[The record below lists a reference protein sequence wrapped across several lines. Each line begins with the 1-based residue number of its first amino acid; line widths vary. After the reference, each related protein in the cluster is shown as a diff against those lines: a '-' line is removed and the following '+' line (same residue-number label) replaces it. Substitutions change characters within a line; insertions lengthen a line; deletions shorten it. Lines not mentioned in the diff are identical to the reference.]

1 MQFNFKNYKSFKGEN
16 SLDMSATSIIEHPYN
31 LTTFANGEK
40 YIKTAA
46 IYGANASG
54 KSGVIEAFQ
63 FMTRLIFN
71 SLTGE
76 KVDKGIPLKRFAFD
90 KVTKDGKSEFEVF
103 FRHKEKEFQYG
114 FVVDNKK
121 IHEEWLYK
129 RDLRA
134 KSKYNTLFERND
146 NKIQCSKYLKGAEKF
161 IEHVEIS
168 TLFLS
173 LLSKV
178 KITDAKI
185 VFDWF
190 YNTDVVDFSH
200 SFFEDIVTDYLI
212 SRAFEDKNY
221 KVAIEDFLKK
231 IDTGIEGIR
240 IEKVKS
246 LSNVDEEPN
255 FKVYSKHR
263 TADGESI
270 SEIPF
275 TEESSGTQKMFCLF
289 HFLYMAIQ
297 KGNTLLI
304 DELDA
309 KLHPLLLR
317 YIINMFHNP
326 TINKSNA
333 QLIYTSHDP
342 YTLTRETFRR
352 DQIWFTEKDNNGVSK
367 LYSLAEF
374 KLDGNKKV
382 RNDAS
387 YNKDYLSGRYGAIP
401 LLKEF
406 LTLED

>member
-1 MQFNFKNYKSFKGEN
+1 MI
-16 SLDMSATSIIEHPYN
+16 T
-31 LTTFANGEK
+31 
-40 YIKTAA
+40 
-46 IYGANASG
+46 
-54 KSGVIEAFQ
+54 
-63 FMTRLIFN
+63 
-71 SLTGE
+71 
-76 KVDKGIPLKRFAFD
+76 
-90 KVTKDGKSEFEVF
+90 
-103 FRHKEKEFQYG
+103 
-114 FVVDNKK
+114 
-121 IHEEWLYK
+121 
-129 RDLRA
+129 
-134 KSKYNTLFERND
+134 
-146 NKIQCSKYLKGAEKF
+146 KYLKGAEKF